1 MAIDPHLLL
10 YAALFLSVLFLVEG
24 LHLLL
29 AGRPWWRRAVNR
41 RQRLLDGGAGRED
54 ALAVLLRRDGGKA
67 GRLSELAPVRRLDR
81 LVQQAGAAIPTA
93 RLLAGMAAAATLAGL
108 LGWSQQGLAPVEA
121 AGAGLAIGV
130 GLPLAWL
137 GMARRRRLKRFGEQ
151 LPDALDVIVRSLRA
165 GHPVPVAMKLVAE
178 QMADPIGSEFGIVVD
193 EMTYGLEIREALERL
208 AQRVGHA
215 ELGLVTVAIKIQYQ
229 SGGNLAEV
237 LAGLSRIIRARAG
250 MLRKVSAL
258 SAEGRLSAL
267 MLTVLPFLV
276 GGGIVAL
283 SPDYFGQVQDDPLF
297 PLGMAWSGGG
307 LLIGIVMIWRMVNL
321 RV

>member
-1 MAIDPHLLL
+1 MSVDPHLLL
-10 YAALFLSVLFLVEG
+10 YGALFLSVLFLVEG
-24 LHLLL
+24 LYLLL
-29 AGRPWWRRAVNR
+29 AGRPMWRRAVNR
-41 RQRLLDGGAGRED
+41 RQRLLDSGTGRED
-54 ALAVLLRRDGGKA
+54 TLAVLLRRDAGKV
-67 GRLSELAPVRRLDR
+67 GRLTALGPVRRLDR
-81 LVQQAGAAIPTA
+81 LVQQAGMAVPTA
-93 RLLAGMAAAATLAGL
+93 RLLTGMAMAAMGAGL
-108 LGWSQQGLAPVEA
+108 TVWVQQGLAPLSAMGV
-121 AGAGLAIGV
+121 GLAVGA

-137 GMARRRRLKRFGEQ
+137 GLARRRRLNRFGEQ

-193 EMTYGLEIREALERL
+193 EMTYGLEIREALERM

-267 MLTVLPFLV
+267 MLTLLPFIV
-276 GGGIVAL
+276 GGGILMV
-283 SPDYFGQVQDDPLF
+283 SPDYFGQVQGDPLF
-297 PLGMAWSGGG
+297 PMGLAWSGGG
-307 LLIGIVMIWRMVNL
+307 LLLGIVMIWRMVNL

>member
-1 MAIDPHLLL
+1 MSIDPHLLL
-10 YAALFLSVLFLVEG
+10 YGALFLSVLCLVEG
-24 LHLLL
+24 LYLLL
-29 AGRPWWRRAVNR
+29 SGRPMWRRAVNR
-41 RQRLLDGGAGRED
+41 RQRLLDNGTGRED
-54 ALAVLLRRDGGKA
+54 TLAVLLRRDGGKA

-81 LVQQAGAAIPTA
+81 LVQQAGASVATA
-93 RLLAGMAAAATLAGL
+93 RLLIGMVVAAVAFGLIGGAQMEMAPPTAAVF
-108 LGWSQQGLAPVEA
+108 GLAS
-121 AGAGLAIGV
+121 GV

-137 GMARRRRLKRFGEQ
+137 NLARKRRLKRFGDQ

-193 EMTYGLEIREALERL
+193 EMTYGLETREALERM

-250 MLRKVSAL
+250 MLRKVAAL
-258 SAEGRLSAL
+258 SAEGRMSAT
-267 MLTVLPFLV
+267 MLTALPV
-276 GGGIVAL
+276 VVAGAITLL
-283 SPDYFGQVQDDPLF
+283 SPDYFSQVQGDPLF
-297 PLGMAWSGGG
+297 PVVLTWAGCG
-307 LLIGIVMIWRMVNL
+307 LLTGILMVWRMVNL